1 MSIVGLSYSLPFARR
16 TKLNSAMDPKNTS
29 TAEPATPTNTNTS
42 PFTLENN
49 NETDV
54 LYTPPSSTTSMSS
67 APTTS
72 TSLTGTANIS
82 VRTYIYFL
90 PYPLPPNTP
99 VPYTTNILTNNP
111 LKLPT
116 TLFEPTSTLVL
127 TSPANTFV
135 DLRFLKPLTP
145 SSTADE
151 LEWGFS
157 GHSASRPTALPCVS
171 HSTWTHFVD
180 SRYPAGFKGIPVDEG
195 DMYTLTDTLTLEHGH
210 AFHPHLKA
218 VKSHEEMW
226 EDEDVLSTEVTGKK
240 MCVVLGLSDDE
251 KGIRGAIIRLG
262 QYVQGIVV
270 MGNEITA
277 ERWEWTKEGKWKRTK
292 RVGRQMLP
300 CAVLMGTM
308 GMGVGEVVRYG
319 EFEWRVQEIWEW

>member
-1 MSIVGLSYSLPFARR
+1 
-16 TKLNSAMDPKNTS
+16 
-29 TAEPATPTNTNTS
+29 
-42 PFTLENN
+42 
-49 NETDV
+49 
-54 LYTPPSSTTSMSS
+54 
-67 APTTS
+67 
-72 TSLTGTANIS
+72 
-82 VRTYIYFL
+82 
-90 PYPLPPNTP
+90 
-99 VPYTTNILTNNP
+99 
-111 LKLPT
+111 
-116 TLFEPTSTLVL
+116 
-127 TSPANTFV
+127 
-135 DLRFLKPLTP
+135 
-145 SSTADE
+145 
-151 LEWGFS
+151 
-157 GHSASRPTALPCVS
+157 
-171 HSTWTHFVD
+171 
-180 SRYPAGFKGIPVDEG
+180 
-195 DMYTLTDTLTLEHGH
+195 MYTLTDTLTLEHGH

>member
-1 MSIVGLSYSLPFARR
+1 ME
-16 TKLNSAMDPKNTS
+16 PKDTS

-42 PFTLENN
+42 PVNLRNN
-49 NETDV
+49 NEADV
-54 LYTPPSSTTSMSS
+54 IYTPPSSTTSMSS

-72 TSLTGTANIS
+72 TSLTGAANIS
-82 VRTYIYFL
+82 IRTYIYFL

-99 VPYTTNILTNNP
+99 VPYTTNLLTNNP

-127 TSPANTFV
+127 TSPTNTFV

-145 SSTADE
+145 CPAADE
-151 LEWGFS
+151 LEWGFA
-157 GHSASRPTALPCVS
+157 GHSSSRPTALPGVS

-180 SRYPAGFKGIPVDEG
+180 SRYPTDFKSIPVDEG
-195 DMYTLTDTLTLEHGH
+195 DMYALNDNLTLEHGH

-226 EDEDVLSTEVTGKK
+226 EDEDVLSTDAGSTKK
-240 MCVVLGLSDDE
+240 CVVLGLQDDK
-251 KGIRGAIIRLG
+251 KGIRGAIVRLG

-270 MGNEITA
+270 MGNGVTA
-277 ERWEWTKEGKWKRTK
+277 ERWEWTEKGGWKRTK

-300 CAVLMGTM
+300 CAVLMGAM
-308 GMGVGEVVRYG
+308 GLSVGGVVRFG
-319 EFEWRVQEIWEW
+319 EFEWSVQEVWEW